1 MCDGGSKDNTVQKV
15 KDFSQRVN
23 VPVKVTHSQP
33 GWFFQSLNRVIN
45 IHVWIQKFFPKVG
58 GGLGESEAYCI
69 FVIILLCK

>member
-45 IHVWIQKFFPKVG
+45 INIYIFTCGSRNFFQRWGVG
-58 GGLGESEAYCI
+58 GGSLRHIAY
-69 FVIILLCK
+69 L